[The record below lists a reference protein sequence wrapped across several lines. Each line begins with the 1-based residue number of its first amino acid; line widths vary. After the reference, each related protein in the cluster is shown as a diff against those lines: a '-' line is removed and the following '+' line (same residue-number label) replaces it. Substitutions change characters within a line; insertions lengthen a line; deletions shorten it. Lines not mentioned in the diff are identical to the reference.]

1 MSMHLYLI
9 RHAEAVSQ
17 EEAGLDHDEDRP
29 LTPAGQAQCRVV
41 ARALRQL
48 GARMDKVLTS
58 PLVRA
63 RQTAE
68 GVLQH
73 WGNGAP
79 ALEESAYLA
88 PGGKKRKLL
97 RELLAAGAE
106 GIGLVGHNPDLS
118 ELVGWMIGE
127 KEVGVEMAKAGVACI
142 EFESAPCKGTGILA
156 WLAPPALLEAIAG
169 K

>member
-1 MSMHLYLI
+1 MHVYLI

-17 EEAGLDHDEDRP
+17 GEAGVERDEDRT
-29 LTPAGQAQCRVV
+29 LTPAGQEQCRVV
-41 ARALRQL
+41 AQALRQL
-48 GARMDKVLTS
+48 GVKMDKVLTS

-63 RQTAE
+63 RDTAE
-68 GVLQH
+68 SVLRH

-79 ALEESAYLA
+79 PVEECDYLA

-97 RELLAAGAE
+97 RELLASGGE

-127 KEVGVEMAKAGVACI
+127 KGVGVDMAKAGVACI
-142 EFESAPCKGTGILA
+142 EFESAPCKGTGVLV
-156 WLAPPALLEAIAG
+156 WLATPELLGVIG
-169 K
+169 GR